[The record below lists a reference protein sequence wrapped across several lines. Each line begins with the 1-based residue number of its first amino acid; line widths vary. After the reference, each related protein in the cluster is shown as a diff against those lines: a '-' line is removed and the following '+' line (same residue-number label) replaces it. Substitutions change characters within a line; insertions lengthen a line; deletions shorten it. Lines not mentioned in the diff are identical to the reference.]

1 MLNISS
7 NRSIRESLNEEQYS
21 SFRSIEEPDFARRFL
36 YVLGSLLLVTIAF
49 AFLPW
54 RQNVIAKG
62 YVTTLRPEQRPQTVQ
77 SVIGG
82 RIEKWYVREGDTV
95 FAGDTIAFISDVK
108 DQYFDPDLLERTRE
122 QISAKKSSALAYTDK
137 ASSLERQIV
146 ALETTRD
153 LKISQAEN
161 ALATAHL
168 NVESD
173 SMKLVSAVLDFETAT
188 IQFER
193 EQALFDKGLTSK
205 TDLEDKRVKMLDAD
219 AKKTSAR
226 NALQV
231 SRNDLLNARIQ
242 LSTIANEFSDKLAK
256 AYADRYSVLSQV
268 FDANGEIAKMTNQ
281 LANYS
286 IRYQNYAVTAPQTGL
301 ITEALRVG
309 IGEVIKEGERLISIM
324 PLDYQPAVEML
335 VRPVDIPLFSIGN
348 DIRFIFDG
356 WPAVV
361 FSGWPDLSYGTFSG
375 RVFAI
380 DRFTGGEGTFRV
392 LIAPNPDKRPWPQA
406 LSIGTGAKSIA
417 LLKQVPVWYEIWRR
431 LNGFPPDYYQSTQKG
446 GEPDKTTMKTLKR
459 LK

>member
-7 NRSIRESLNEEQYS
+7 NKSIRPILNEERYS
-21 SFRSIEEPDFARRFL
+21 SFQSIEEPNFARRFL
-36 YVLGSLLLVTIAF
+36 YVLGSLLLITIAF

-82 RIEKWYVREGDTV
+82 RIERWYVREGDTV
-95 FAGDTIAFISDVK
+95 YAGDTIAFISDVK
-108 DQYFDPDLLERTRE
+108 DQYFDPELLDRMQE
-122 QISAKKSSALAYTDK
+122 QIAAKQSAAQAYSDK
-137 ASSLERQIV
+137 ANSLTRQIE
-146 ALETTRD
+146 ALENTRD

-161 ALATAHL
+161 ALATAIL
-168 NVESD
+168 DVESD
-173 SMKLVSAVLDFETAT
+173 SMGYVSALLDFETAT
-188 IQFER
+188 IQFDR
-193 EQALFDKGLTSK
+193 EKALFDKGLTSR
-205 TDLEDKRVKMLDAD
+205 TDLEDKRVSMLDAD

-231 SRNDLLNARIQ
+231 SRNNLLNARLQ
-242 LSTIANEFSDKLAK
+242 LSTIDNEFSDKLAK
-256 AYADRYSVLSQV
+256 AYAERYSVLSQV
-268 FDANGEIAKMTNQ
+268 FDANGSIAKMSNQ

-286 IRYQNYAVTAPQTGL
+286 IRFKNYAVTAPQTGL

-335 VRPVDIPLFSIGN
+335 VRPVDIPLFSHGN
-348 DIRFIFDG
+348 EVRFIFDG

-392 LIAPNPDKRPWPQA
+392 LIAPNPEKRPWPTA

-431 LNGFPPDYYQSTQKG
+431 LNGFPPDYYQTQSAGKDS
-446 GEPDKTTMKTLKR
+446 DKTTMKTLKR